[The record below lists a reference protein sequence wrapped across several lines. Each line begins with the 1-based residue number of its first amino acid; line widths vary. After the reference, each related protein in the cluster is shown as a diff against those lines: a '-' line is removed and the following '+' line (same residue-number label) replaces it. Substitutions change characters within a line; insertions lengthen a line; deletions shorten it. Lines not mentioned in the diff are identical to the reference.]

1 MHVLTEGNLFRE
13 PLELLCMAV
22 GWGVEHYFLGRY
34 GVFHFEST
42 TVYGKVGVPISKCH
56 VGKPVYRLLTQHCSI
71 SPIPGFS
78 F

>member
-1 MHVLTEGNLFRE
+1 MLSRRSMIVRADTECVINDI
-13 PLELLCMAV
+13 
-22 GWGVEHYFLGRY
+22 
-34 GVFHFEST
+34 T